1 MRTLKKLL
9 SFGALLALLG
19 AAAPAFAEP
28 VIDQR
33 PQTVDWRFVA
43 PKIRQK
49 TQVDRIR
56 DIFWFVQGLAKS
68 PAFWNLP
75 WL

>member
-9 SFGALLALLG
+9 SVGALLALLG
-19 AAAPAFAEP
+19 AAAPVFAEP

-68 PAFWNLP
+68 SAFWNLP